1 MAGRDLDPHPGAPED
16 VLVRRHLG
24 RVLVTLLLGASVVL
38 PLALFLLPGRGY
50 EADQLARN
58 LARHLALR
66 HQLEVETRSLLLPA
80 SRGGSLAP
88 VEAYFLARRRGEK
101 ARDLYF
107 AHAIVSERG
116 IPVHVSPAFS
126 LSNTGAAD
134 EHELRY
140 DGKRF
145 LAFASAVSGATSVV
159 TVLDLE
165 GLSRSALGGF
175 TRAQRLQQHLT
186 NWQETG
192 RWRGLDR
199 IEVKLA
205 VAQPVTL
212 RFAGGRLVIA
222 GTQGRWQAEVDPLA
236 AKVLSGPAQARKVQV
251 GKRSFLAWAVD
262 TVRSFSFVGPER
274 IAWLEEMVYGVVDK
288 ARRMS
293 GAEVTASDIKDE
305 MALPVLAAAPLAG
318 TLRISGWPPPPLP
331 PILRGA
337 LKGEGQWV
345 EVEGPFLRRAP
356 GLPSHF
362 AMTFVR
368 PDAERLF
375 ARVYFVAWDA
385 RRLELRM
392 VGGTA
397 EPRSATGEL
406 GRGMI
411 PRDSRLLPRV
421 VAAFNGG
428 FQSMHGDFGMMES
441 RTLYAPPKPWGAT
454 VARLADGA
462 TGFGTWDGA
471 LKGPVPEWIDSFRQN
486 LTPFVEDGVFNPWKR
501 GSWGGGAGFLT
512 GSGPKAQIIRS
523 GICLH
528 KSGHVMYAL
537 GNPVDGPVLGKAM
550 HKVGCNYAIQ
560 LDINS
565 GHVGFEFFNILA
577 DGEKEPTGWSEEKYF
592 QRSGKYPGVEGLRYY
607 MREVVRGTGN
617 NPVPRYLGREAR
629 DFFYLVERELLPGK
643 DLSLPGAQGGDGRWT
658 HAALP
663 EAALRFPPSMA
674 RTTIAANPAN
684 AAIRVHLVKLDLRFL
699 EPTLCV
705 PKAGESCLP
714 AAGAPAESAPIA
726 LLPLGA
732 FGAARALS
740 AEGKT
745 VAGSAAGSA
754 PWLTL
759 RPLRAEGPSLPEL
772 GSAAK
777 GGAGAIAIQGSAA
790 SGVPAQGQVQ
800 AALCVDATRGVLTY
814 AAGLKAGAAELE
826 RALALAGCS
835 KGAVLPLGAVEPL
848 LLGKEKGPGYQT
860 FLGDVLPP
868 LASSPSLLLRRS
880 SASWAPRI
888 FTHVKVQ
895 PRSVWTQAQPERT
908 RASSLHHA
916 KRTAESLG
924 LPAPKSLEDLCRA
937 PWVDAKELKQYR
949 WRDPQTGKS
958 CAGADP
964 LPKKRKRREK

>member
-1 MAGRDLDPHPGAPED
+1 MKRSHLLRVG
-16 VLVRRHLG
+16 LV
-24 RVLVTLLLGASVVL
+24 LLLAGAAVF
-38 PLALFLLPGRGY
+38 PLALALLPGTGY
-50 EADQLARN
+50 QAGRLGEN
-58 LARHLALR
+58 LVRHLALR
-66 HQLEVETRSLLLPA
+66 HDLEIEPGSLLLPGA
-80 SRGGSLAP
+80 NGGSLRP
-88 VEAYFLARRRGEK
+88 VEVYFLARRRGTK
-101 ARDLYF
+101 DRDLYF
-107 AHAIVSERG
+107 AHAILSERG

-126 LSNTGAAD
+126 LSNTAAAD
-134 EHELRY
+134 ERELRY
-140 DGKRF
+140 DGQRF
-145 LAFASAVSGATSVV
+145 LAYASVAGGTTSVV
-159 TVLDLE
+159 TLLDLE
-165 GLSRSALGGF
+165 GLSRSALTGF
-175 TRAQRLQQHLT
+175 SRAQRLQQHLT

-199 IEVKLA
+199 IEVKLT
-205 VAQPVTL
+205 VPQPVRL
-212 RFAGGRLVIA
+212 RFASGRLVIE
-222 GTQGRWQAEVDPLA
+222 GTQGRWHAVVDPVA

-318 TLRISGWPPPPLP
+318 ALKIPGWPPPPLP
-331 PILRGA
+331 TILRGA
-337 LKGEGQWV
+337 MKGEGQWV
-345 EVEGPFLRRAP
+345 EVEGPFLRRRP
-356 GLPSHF
+356 GLPSFF

-406 GRGMI
+406 GRGVI
-411 PRDSRLLPRV
+411 PREPRLLPRV

-428 FQSMHGDFGMMES
+428 FQSMHGDFGMMEE
-441 RTLYAPPKPWGAT
+441 RTLYAPAKPWGAT

-462 TGFGTWDGA
+462 TGFGTWDGE
-471 LKGPVPEWIDSFRQN
+471 LKGPVPEWIYSFRQN
-486 LTPFVEDGVFNPWKR
+486 LTPFVEDGVYNPWKR

-537 GNPVDGPVLGKAM
+537 GNPVDGPILGKAM

-565 GHVGFEFFNILA
+565 GHVGFEFFHIVA
-577 DGEKEPTGWSEEKYF
+577 ASEPEPAGWSEEKYF
-592 QRSGKYPGVEGLRYY
+592 QRSGKIPGVEGLRYF

-617 NPVPRYLGREAR
+617 NPVPRYTGREAR
-629 DFFYLVERELLPGK
+629 DFFYLVERELLPGA
-643 DLSLPGAQGGDGRWT
+643 DLALPGAASGDGRWT
-658 HAALP
+658 GASLP
-663 EAALRFPPSMA
+663 DGANRFPPAMA
-674 RTTIAANPAN
+674 RTAITANQAN
-684 AAIRVHLVKLDLRFL
+684 RDSRVHLVKLDLRFL

-705 PKAGESCLP
+705 PKAKESCVP
-714 AAGAPAESAPIA
+714 AAAATEGAAPLAI
-726 LLPLGA
+726 LPLGA
-732 FGAARALS
+732 FAAGRALS
-740 AEGKT
+740 AEGKL
-745 VAGSAAGSA
+745 VAGSAPGSA

-759 RPLRAEGPSLPEL
+759 RPLRPEGPALPEL
-772 GSAAK
+772 AAAPRAAQ
-777 GGAGAIAIQGSAA
+777 GALSIQGAA
-790 SGVPAQGQVQ
+790 AAAAAGTGQVL
-800 AALCVDATRGVLTY
+800 AALCVEAKQGVLTY
-814 AAGLKAGAAELE
+814 AAGAKASAAELE
-826 RALALAGCS
+826 RALTLAGCA
-835 KGAVLPLGAVEPL
+835 KGAILPLGAVEPL
-848 LLGKEKGPGYQT
+848 LLGKGGPSRPGGYQT
-860 FLGDVLPP
+860 FLGEVLPP
-868 LASSPSLLLRRS
+868 LATTPSLLLRRG
-880 SASWAPRI
+880 SASFAPRI

-895 PRSVWTQAQPERT
+895 PRAVWTQAQPERT

-924 LPAPKSLEDLCRA
+924 LPPPKSLEDLCRE
-937 PWVDAKELKQYR
+937 PWSQAQELKQYR
-949 WRDPQTGKS
+949 WRDPATGKS
-958 CAGADP
+958 CGGADP
-964 LPKKRKRREK
+964 LPKSKRKRRTR